1 MASLTLT
8 VTNVV
13 HQNGRVYINWSDG
26 VQQEFSSLADAQ
38 TIRDNLFSNR
48 DTLRAIALAR
58 YLRIDP
64 DGTNPSLMQGRAI
77 TFDDTTNN
85 IVGIV

>member
-8 VTNVV
+8 VTDVV
-13 HQNGRVYINWSDG
+13 HADGRVYINWSDG
-26 VQQEFSSLADAQ
+26 VQQEFGSLADAQ
-38 TIRDNLFSNR
+38 AARDNLFSNR

-64 DGTNPSLMQGRAI
+64 DGSNPGLMEGRDI
-77 TFDDTTNN
+77 TFDDTTNSIVN
-85 IVGIV
+85 IV